1 MAPSQQLLRRAS
13 QVLPDASLN
22 AWVMRDEVACVIA
35 SGAGSHIYDA
45 DGREY
50 IDFVSGSGPGILG
63 HAHPAVVAA
72 VQAQAAKGSQ
82 FYALSEPTI
91 ELAEVLASAI
101 PCAEL
106 VKFTSSGAEA
116 TFQALRLA
124 RAVTGREK
132 IMRFAGSYHGHHD
145 YSQVGSSAGIP
156 AAIGD
161 LVVTATYNDL
171 DDTAALIERHGDEL
185 AAVIVEPFQRVTPP
199 RDGFLSG
206 LRKLTA
212 DQGILLV
219 FDEVVTGFRLA
230 WGGGQERYG
239 VVPDLASYGKIIG
252 GGMPLGAVAGPREIV
267 ERCSPLCPRGEAVWA
282 SGTLNGNPL
291 AASAG
296 LATLRTL
303 QEPGTYEGL
312 AKIGELL
319 LERFSEIAAAS
330 KLPLQTLGDPVM
342 IGLCFGDGDQFDPGT
357 QQRGD
362 VALRNQLEIELFKRG
377 VFANVGAKFYLTTQ
391 HGEADVDNTALAL
404 ERALD
409 VIGS

>member
-1 MAPSQQLLRRAS
+1 
-13 QVLPDASLN
+13 
-22 AWVMRDEVACVIA
+22 MRDEVACVIA
-35 SGAGSHIYDA
+35 RGAGSHVFDE

-50 IDFVSGSGPGILG
+50 IDYVCGSGPGILG

-72 VQAQAAKGSQ
+72 VQAQVAKGTQ
-82 FYALSEPTI
+82 FYALTEPTI
-91 ELAEVLASAI
+91 ELAETLTSAI

-124 RAVTGREK
+124 RAFTGREK

-145 YSQVGSSAGIP
+145 YSQVGASAGIP

-171 DDTAALIERHGDEL
+171 DETAALIERHGDEL
-185 AAVIVEPFQRVTPP
+185 AAVIVEPFQRLTPP

-206 LRKLTA
+206 LRQLTA
-212 DQGILLV
+212 DSGILLV
-219 FDEVVTGFRLA
+219 FDEIVTGFRLA

-239 VVPDLASYGKIIG
+239 VVPDLACYGKIIG
-252 GGMPLGAVAGPREIV
+252 GGLPLGAVAGPREII
-267 ERCSPLCPRGEAVWA
+267 ERTSPRRPRGESVWA

-291 AASAG
+291 VTSAG

-303 QEPGTYEGL
+303 KQPGTYEGL
-312 AKIGELL
+312 AKIGESLL
-319 LERFSEIAAAS
+319 DRFNEIAAAS
-330 KLPLQTLGDPVM
+330 ELPLRTLGDPVM
-342 IGLCFGDGDQFDPGT
+342 IGLCFGDGDPLDPST

-362 VALRNQLEIELFKRG
+362 VALRNRLEVELFKRG
-377 VFANVGAKFYLTTQ
+377 VFANVGAKFYVSTQ
-391 HGEADVDNTALAL
+391 HDEADVDNTAVALEQALEAL
-404 ERALD
+404 ERHEVKA
-409 VIGS
+409 